1 MTLTA
6 QNARARRA
14 LQPRGFS
21 VQKLVFNIASG
32 SFTEQKSCV
41 KKD

>member
-1 MTLTA
+1 MTITA
-6 QNARARRA
+6 QNARARRV

-21 VQKLVFNIASG
+21 EQTIVFDIAR
-32 SFTEQKSCV
+32 SFTEQKTCV